1 MPITPIQ
8 LLLADDDHDDC
19 LLFSEAL
26 QELSIDTCLNLV
38 HDGVELFDFL
48 SDTDSKTLPDLI
60 FLDLN
65 MPRKNGQEC
74 LAEIKQNDK
83 YGAIPIAIFSTSY
96 DPIVAA
102 RLREMGADY
111 YIRKPADFSVL
122 KKVLLEVLSIIQNEE
137 SMKAYKDKFI
147 LLS

>member
-26 QELSIDTCLNLV
+26 QELSLDTHLNLV

-48 SDTDSKTLPDLI
+48 SGTDTKRLPHLI

-74 LAEIKQNDK
+74 LKEIKQNDK
-83 YGAIPIAIFSTSY
+83 YSAIPIAIFSTSF
-96 DPIVAA
+96 DPVVAA
-102 RLREMGADY
+102 TLRDMGADY

-122 KKVLLEVLSIIQNEE
+122 KKVLLDVLSIIQNEE
-137 SMKAYKDKFI
+137 SIKANKDKFI